1 MVLPDRSFLPGWA
14 RGNSMMERF
23 DHYHAEMARGAPGSN
38 PVPTVSQSLYEVST
52 NEETV
57 AAETGSVERYE
68 DELRALEIMAGEVRK
83 QIDRQKE
90 VFDGVAVPAKRGP
103 PGVKSTGK
111 ENVGKKADANPG
123 KVDQGVGVKTVPRS
137 ELKDGGQGPQYK
149 YQSPA
154 EDAGLV
160 KAVFDQAMN
169 GTVEVSQK
177 ELLAL
182 APELRRQVKDLT
194 TTKRVPLVGVGA
206 NLHELAGEE
215 HEVANFSNVSQD
227 HDLEQQSRYEV
238 REDGTVVVGE
248 DSLPLRCM
256 DVKVADWGPVECILD
271 SGSQIVA
278 MRKEIWEKIGEPIRS
293 DKIMIM
299 EAANKTKS
307 ETMGVLENLKISVG
321 PVELRLQVQV
331 MKDAP
336 YDMLLGRPFYALAQC
351 VTKDYTSGDQYIT
364 ITDPNTKHEI
374 MIPTRDRIRNKVAS
388 AKTDFQASRSR

>member
-1 MVLPDRSFLPGWA
+1 MK
-14 RGNSMMERF
+14 N
-23 DHYHAEMARGAPGSN
+23 
-38 PVPTVSQSLYEVST
+38 
-52 NEETV
+52 
-57 AAETGSVERYE
+57 
-68 DELRALEIMAGEVRK
+68 
-83 QIDRQKE
+83 
-90 VFDGVAVPAKRGP
+90 
-103 PGVKSTGK
+103 TGK

-160 KAVFDQAMN
+160 KAVFDRVMN